1 MYQLFDYITNYE
13 HSPTNIEC
21 FKTLYYLY
29 HNFWGGACSSS
40 DDFINAYSCGCTW
53 VEGHLSWKVQDNQP
67 HSCWA
72 TGTDVS
78 WDASYLRHMS
88 SHFPVG

>member
-13 HSPTNIEC
+13 HSPRNIEC

-78 WDASYLRHMS
+78 
-88 SHFPVG
+88 